1 MKEKQG
7 GMLSRGQPV
16 ISSINLSI
24 VMVMMLFGW
33 GQSGVTE

>member
-1 MKEKQG
+1 MKEKQK
-7 GMLSRGQPV
+7 GMLSRGQSV

-24 VMVMMLFGW
+24 VTVMMLFGW

>member
-1 MKEKQG
+1 MKENWG

-24 VMVMMLFGW
+24 ATAMMLFGW
-33 GQSGVTE
+33 GQSRVTE